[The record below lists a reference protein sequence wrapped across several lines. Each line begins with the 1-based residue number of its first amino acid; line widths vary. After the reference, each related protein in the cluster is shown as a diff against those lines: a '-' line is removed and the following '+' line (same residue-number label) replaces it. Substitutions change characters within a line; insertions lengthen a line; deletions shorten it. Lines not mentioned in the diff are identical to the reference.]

1 MNLNIESL
9 WIYFLIYS
17 IAGWILESVYRS
29 FCEKR
34 IVNSGFLNGPLCPI
48 YGVGAI
54 IMLLFLRYFKDD
66 IVLLFII
73 SFLVFSAWE
82 YIVGVLLEK
91 IFKTKYWDY
100 SDQKFNL
107 KGRICLFNSVCW
119 GILGVIFI
127 HFIHPFVIN
136 ILQNINPTILKIIF
150 ITISFI
156 FMIDTVISI
165 IKIKGIRATLDKIE
179 ELNEQIKEKIDE
191 IRNINKKNNIN
202 KSIEI
207 KQELQKSLEQLKKRK
222 NRIFRN
228 LYRRV
233 YRLKKAF
240 PTIETKEI
248 TEILS
253 KKLDVIRNRNNKEK
267 INK

>member
-9 WIYFLIYS
+9 WMYFLIYS
-17 IAGWILESVYRS
+17 IAGWLLESVYRS

-54 IMLLFLRYFKDD
+54 IMLLFLRYFRNN

-82 YIVGVLLEK
+82 YIVGVFLEK

-127 HFIHPFVIN
+127 HFIHPFVVN
-136 ILQNINPTILKIIF
+136 ILQSVNPIILKIIF
-150 ITISFI
+150 ITISVI
-156 FMIDTVISI
+156 FMVDTVISI

-179 ELNEQIKEKIDE
+179 ELNEQIKEKIDV
-191 IRNINKKNNIN
+191 
-202 KSIEI
+202 
-207 KQELQKSLEQLKKRK
+207 
-222 NRIFRN
+222 FRSS
-228 LYRRV
+228 
-233 YRLKKAF
+233 
-240 PTIETKEI
+240 
-248 TEILS
+248 S
-253 KKLDVIRNRNNKEK
+253 K
-267 INK
+267 

>member
-1 MNLNIESL
+1 M
-9 WIYFLIYS
+9 
-17 IAGWILESVYRS
+17 
-29 FCEKR
+29 
-34 IVNSGFLNGPLCPI
+34 
-48 YGVGAI
+48 
-54 IMLLFLRYFKDD
+54 
-66 IVLLFII
+66 
-73 SFLVFSAWE
+73 
-82 YIVGVLLEK
+82 LEK

-127 HFIHPFVIN
+127 HFIHPFVVN
-136 ILQNINPTILKIIF
+136 ILQSVNPIILKIIF
-150 ITISFI
+150 ITISVI

-179 ELNEQIKEKIDE
+179 ELNEQIKGKIDE

-240 PTIETKEI
+240 PAIETKEI
-248 TEILS
+248 T
-253 KKLDVIRNRNNKEK
+253 
-267 INK
+267 

>member
-1 MNLNIESL
+1 M
-9 WIYFLIYS
+9 
-17 IAGWILESVYRS
+17 
-29 FCEKR
+29 
-34 IVNSGFLNGPLCPI
+34 
-48 YGVGAI
+48 
-54 IMLLFLRYFKDD
+54 
-66 IVLLFII
+66 
-73 SFLVFSAWE
+73 
-82 YIVGVLLEK
+82 
-91 IFKTKYWDY
+91 
-100 SDQKFNL
+100 
-107 KGRICLFNSVCW
+107 
-119 GILGVIFI
+119 IFI
-127 HFIHPFVIN
+127 HFIHPFVVN
-136 ILQNINPTILKIIF
+136 ILQSVNPIILKIIF
-150 ITISFI
+150 ITISVI

-179 ELNEQIKEKIDE
+179 ELNEQIKGKIDE

-240 PTIETKEI
+240 PAIETKEI
-248 TEILS
+248 TEILN

>member
-1 MNLNIESL
+1 
-9 WIYFLIYS
+9 
-17 IAGWILESVYRS
+17 
-29 FCEKR
+29 
-34 IVNSGFLNGPLCPI
+34 
-48 YGVGAI
+48 
-54 IMLLFLRYFKDD
+54 ML
-66 IVLLFII
+66 
-73 SFLVFSAWE
+73 
-82 YIVGVLLEK
+82 
-91 IFKTKYWDY
+91 
-100 SDQKFNL
+100 
-107 KGRICLFNSVCW
+107 
-119 GILGVIFI
+119 
-127 HFIHPFVIN
+127 
-136 ILQNINPTILKIIF
+136 
-150 ITISFI
+150 
-156 FMIDTVISI
+156 VISI

-179 ELNEQIKEKIDE
+179 ELNEQIKGKIDE

-240 PTIETKEI
+240 PAIETKEI
-248 TEILS
+248 TEILN